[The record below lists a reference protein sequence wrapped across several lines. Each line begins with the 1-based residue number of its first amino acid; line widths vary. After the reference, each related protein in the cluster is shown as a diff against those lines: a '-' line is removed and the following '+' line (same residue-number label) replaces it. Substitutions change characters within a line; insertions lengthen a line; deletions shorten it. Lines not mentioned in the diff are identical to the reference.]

1 LLVHRGRLTEAYEQ
15 LTLQLRWQ
23 QAWGCRNPGWT
34 STRSLAALVSRRLDR
49 QLEAHRLAE
58 EDVEAARAFGAPR
71 VIGIALRTLALV
83 EAAPLTET
91 LAESVVVL
99 ERSES
104 RLELARSLIELGSA
118 LRRNGARRAA
128 REPLHRGLEL
138 AAGCGASLVGDHARA
153 ELLAAGARPRRPRIT
168 GRDAL
173 TPSEE
178 RVAAMAR
185 EGLSNRQIAQTLFLS
200 PKTVEMH
207 LGSIYRKLGIR
218 GRRDLPEAF
227 APAEV

>member
-1 LLVHRGRLTEAYEQ
+1 
-15 LTLQLRWQ
+15 
-23 QAWGCRNPGWT
+23 
-34 STRSLAALVSRRLDR
+34 
-49 QLEAHRLAE
+49 
-58 EDVEAARAFGAPR
+58 
-71 VIGIALRTLALV
+71 
-83 EAAPLTET
+83 
-91 LAESVVVL
+91 LAESVAVL

-178 RVAAMAR
+178 RVAAMAC